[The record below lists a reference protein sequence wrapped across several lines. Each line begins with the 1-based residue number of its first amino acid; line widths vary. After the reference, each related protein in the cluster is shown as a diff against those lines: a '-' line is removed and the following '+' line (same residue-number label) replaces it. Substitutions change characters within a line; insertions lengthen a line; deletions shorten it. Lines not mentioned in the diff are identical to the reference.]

1 MQLMEKYLSHLVL
14 NQEDT
19 FTKPFEIIASNLGN
33 YPAAYCICFKQKKE
47 IQIKNVFLF
56 SVMGLDTVELT
67 WDNEGKKNF
76 EDLVIESSY
85 DLYETTSVTK
95 RAVRFPKYD
104 NIVMDPRRYNKAYKA
119 IIPLELLGLRE
130 EQGNI

>member
-1 MQLMEKYLSHLVL
+1 
-14 NQEDT
+14 
-19 FTKPFEIIASNLGN
+19 
-33 YPAAYCICFKQKKE
+33 
-47 IQIKNVFLF
+47 
-56 SVMGLDTVELT
+56 MGLDTVELT

-130 EQGNI
+130 EQGTI